1 MYNCK
6 MISALSLANI
16 HHHAELHFCFLVMRT
31 FKIYQF
37 TNMQYSINCSCCVYI
52 TSHWLD
58 LYLEVWTCWLLS
70 TLINGLCVLL
80 NPACINSNF
89 GLRLDTASLT
99 VTSHST
105 FMLLFLS
112 PPPVPNTQLY
122 KDRTSLKG
130 MEKGDAILSLWVTS
144 KRLRGAWQ
152 MSGVTLSPERQKY
165 PALPWGTSVQFG
177 NCSVCLFIRKS
188 IGMFM
193 GP

>member
-1 MYNCK
+1 MP
-6 MISALSLANI
+6 
-16 HHHAELHFCFLVMRT
+16 
-31 FKIYQF
+31 
-37 TNMQYSINCSCCVYI
+37 YSINCSCCVYI

-105 FMLLFLS
+105 FMLPFLS

-130 MEKGDAILSLWVTS
+130 MEKGDSILSLWVTS

-165 PALPWGTSVQFG
+165 PASPLGTLVHSLEPVAY
-177 NCSVCLFIRKS
+177 VCLLGSLLLECLWALRLSCQPIFLS
-188 IGMFM
+188 LVNV
-193 GP
+193 PNT